1 MFVSSAY
8 RYASK
13 PLREVAFVLRPRG
26 GCRSALAARARARS
40 FLGLSAARPG
50 AGGRLGCGARLR
62 GVRPIERTAATGPDV
77 LRGAP
82 RRTSTSVSA
91 LFRGNLLRAA
101 AWAVVARDRPR
112 GCVRGLG
119 VLEVC
124 ILARGGTAQLPVS
137 EAAYLWRAAVLRR
150 VRAAAAS
157 AMARTLPANDRG
169 CLAAILLRFRQVA
182 SCTGFI
188 ARVSP
193 ESIVHPAHAPPPRLS
208 TLLRGRRRTVPD
220 NYPPRRCG
228 TASSR

>member
-40 FLGLSAARPG
+40 FLGCSAARAG
-50 AGGRLGCGARLR
+50 AARRLGCGARLR
-62 GVRPIERTAATGPDV
+62 GVRPIKRTAATGPDV

-112 GCVRGLG
+112 GRVRGVG
-119 VLEVC
+119 SVY
-124 ILARGGTAQLPVS
+124 IGAGGMPALLRWPVS
-137 EAAYLWRAAVLRR
+137 EAAYLMLRR
-150 VRAAAAS
+150 EAAAGS
-157 AMARTLPANDRG
+157 RCFQQWP
-169 CLAAILLRFRQVA
+169 
-182 SCTGFI
+182 
-188 ARVSP
+188 
-193 ESIVHPAHAPPPRLS
+193 
-208 TLLRGRRRTVPD
+208 
-220 NYPPRRCG
+220 YPPGKGSTKRYSKRAICDAPG
-228 TASSR
+228 AKPV